1 MAVVQNPI
9 TGRSRNSYA
18 SAIFQTWKGKN
29 VLRAKPLTVANPRT
43 VGQQLQRMKLA
54 MMVFFYRQIAGV
66 IKIGYKGQAVGQS
79 EYNAFAS
86 EALRNAF
93 TGSTPENAEWDFSKL
108 LVSKGT
114 ISPTTISGV
123 SANSEEYTVTWPST
137 ATMPGQSVSDKA
149 VVVIGE
155 NDSNGQFLDAVGF
168 VTEATRGDGSVTV
181 DATGTVIGVG
191 GQVAWLF
198 FVNDD
203 GEVSDSDFHEFV

>member
-9 TGRSRNSYA
+9 TGRSRNSFA

-66 IKIGYKGQAVGQS
+66 IKIGYKSQAVGQS

-93 TGSTPENAEWDFSKL
+93 TGSTAEGAEWDFSKL

-114 ISPTTISGV
+114 ISPTTITNVTADG
-123 SANSEEYTVTWPST
+123 ADYTVTWPT
-137 ATMPGQSVSDKA
+137 AANMPGQSVSDKA
-149 VVVIGE
+149 VVVISE
-155 NDSNGQFLDAVGF
+155 NDNNGQFLDAVGF
-168 VTEATRGDGSVTV
+168 VTEATRGDGSVIV
-181 DATGTVIGVG
+181 DAAGTSIGIG

-198 FVNDD
+198 FVNAD
-203 GEVSDSDFHEFV
+203 GEVSDSDFHAFV

>member
-9 TGRSRNSYA
+9 TGRSRNSFA

-66 IKIGYKGQAVGQS
+66 IKIGYASQAVGQS

-93 TGSTPENAEWDFSKL
+93 TGSTAEMVAWDFSKL

-114 ISPTTISGV
+114 ISPTTISSV
-123 SANSEEYTVTWPST
+123 TADSEEYTVEWPTS
-137 ATMPGQSVSDKA
+137 ANMPGQSASDKA
-149 VVVIGE
+149 IVVIGE
-155 NDSNGQFLDAVGF
+155 NDSNGQFLDGVGF
-168 VTEATRGDGSVTV
+168 VTDGVRSDGSVTV
-181 DATGTVIGVG
+181 DATGTSIGVG

-198 FVNDD
+198 FVNSQ
-203 GEVSDSDFHEFV
+203 GEVSDSDFYEFV